1 VPIPGA
7 SALTAAISAAGLDA
21 ECFAF
26 VGFLPTQAKARRAM
40 LAKYAALP
48 AALVF
53 YEAPHR
59 IAGTLG
65 DLVHALDARR
75 VLTVA
80 RELTKTFETIARMP
94 LAEAPA
100 WLDADANRSR
110 GEFVLVVDLPPVD
123 VATDELSPEAIAL
136 LDALL
141 EELSASRATRVAAKI
156 TGLPRELLYAQAL
169 RMKPEPLAPA

>member
-1 VPIPGA
+1 MTR
-7 SALTAAISAAGLDA
+7 L
-21 ECFAF
+21 
-26 VGFLPTQAKARRAM
+26 

-65 DLVHALDARR
+65 DLVHALDGRR

-110 GEFVLVVDLPPVD
+110 GEFVLIVDLPPAD
-123 VATDELSPEAIAL
+123 VATDELPMEAIAL

-141 EELSASRATRVAAKI
+141 EELSPSRATRVAAKI
-156 TGLPRELLYAQAL
+156 TGLPRDLLYAQAL